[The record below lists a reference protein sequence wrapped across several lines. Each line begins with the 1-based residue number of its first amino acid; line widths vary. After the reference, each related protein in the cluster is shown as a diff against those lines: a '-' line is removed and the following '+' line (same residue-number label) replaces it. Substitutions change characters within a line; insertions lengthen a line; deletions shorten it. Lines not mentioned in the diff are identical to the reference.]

1 MKHRTIA
8 LFFVAALSCCNRPS
22 AEMAHPSPNVVNPSP
37 GSGYVPP
44 ATTQGKDGWVMY
56 VNAKTWTPANVKD
69 FRPGFATPEAALLH
83 FYASKM
89 RGDEDWKQALVNE
102 SIPNWD
108 RVFTVEMFKRLQDKL
123 DRSKNWIYFE
133 VSLVGKMENGDKL
146 YIKVR
151 EKIGFEGRIE
161 SGTDDATL
169 MKIGDRWV
177 VVSIPT

>member
-1 MKHRTIA
+1 MKHQTLA
-8 LFFVAALSCCNRPS
+8 VLLAAALACCHRPS
-22 AEMAHPSPNVVNPSP
+22 AEMAPPPTTAAPHQ
-37 GSGYVPP
+37 GTEYVPP
-44 ATTQGKDGWVMY
+44 ATTPGVDGWVMY
-56 VNAKTWTPANVKD
+56 VNAKPYTPANVKD

-102 SIPNWD
+102 SIPDWD
-108 RVFTVEMFKRLQDKL
+108 RVFSAAMFKRLQEKL
-123 DRSKNWIYFE
+123 DRSRNWNYLEI
-133 VSLVGKMENGDKL
+133 SLVGKKESGDRIH
-146 YIKVR
+146 IKIKAR
-151 EKIGFEGRIE
+151 IEAGGRME